1 MTFTATLLKIGIDS
15 VGLERVIGLSSE
27 RLRKA
32 KRGQIAL
39 TERQMQ
45 IVEFIN
51 QNGKIANKDIREMF
65 KISHQ
70 AAHKEIMKL
79 VKLEVIKPVGKGR
92 SLSYQLN

>member
-1 MTFTATLLKIGIDS
+1 MTDWLEYFAEGVAVSIDT
-15 VGLERVIGLSSE
+15 VKERVVRLSSE

-51 QNGKIANKDIREMF
+51 TTGKIRSSDIQRMF
-65 KISHQ
+65 KMSRQ
-70 AAHKEIMKL
+70 AAHKEIKAFMALGVMKSQ
-79 VKLEVIKPVGKGR
+79 G
-92 SLSYQLN
+92 